1 MVDRNTVTA
10 LDAELVPNVN
20 ETTPEKPSTALAQID
35 PTNVEAAFA
44 RVEQAIAQL
53 PNEVTAVEW
62 RDELRA
68 VEAVAVGLS
77 RHDICAAAAR
87 AVAEVERWIAQH
99 NPARRVGR
107 PRKEKEHEKTWGGD
121 PHFSDGEG
129 GSGDK
134 EPENLGRRPKFSD
147 GEGGSGDK
155 EPEKTWGGDPHFSDG
170 EGGSGDKESVLP
182 TAELREIRR
191 AHPDP
196 EDGAALRARMER
208 IEAEGK
214 VVSRRALRE
223 QVRREREKAAA
234 EAAPQDTAAPDSPED
249 GSSTPRVPT
258 DTAPTLLHKCALTAL
273 YDKVARASIDA
284 VAVALPSTDD
294 LEIVAVLGFAEWAVR
309 SGGLCLVQCPVSAVA
324 NVVRIGIEPD
334 SNDDC
339 WMAYES
345 LLACVEPGDDWFPV
359 VVFRRRDEAD
369 VARERDD
376 DDDDDAD
383 SDVGDDDD
391 DADTAAQDDH
401 DADSTRGDDDDTAD
415 SAVESDNADS
425 GFEGPTLFRATTGS
439 GAWRQVLTAWLRPGS
454 EVLDPCCGCGDVLVG
469 AAAAGM
475 RIVGADADAANIAAT
490 QAALRAAAGVAP
502 KRAVDPST

>member
-10 LDAELVPNVN
+10 VNAELVPNVN
-20 ETTPEKPSTALAQID
+20 EPSAALAQID
-35 PTNVEAAFA
+35 PSDVETVFT
-44 RVEQAIAQL
+44 RVEQAITQL

-68 VEAVAVGLS
+68 VEAVAAVLN

-87 AVAEVERWIAQH
+87 AVAEVERWIAEH
-99 NPARRVGR
+99 NPPRRVGR

-134 EPENLGRRPKFSD
+134 EHENLGRRPTFSD

-155 EPEKTWGGDPHFSDG
+155 EHEKTWGGDPHFSDG

-223 QVRREREKAAA
+223 QVRQEREKAAA

-258 DTAPTLLHKCALTAL
+258 DPAPTPLHNCALTAL
-273 YDKVARASIDA
+273 HDKVAQASIDA
-284 VAVALPSTDD
+284 VAVALPSTDYFA
-294 LEIVAVLGFAEWAVR
+294 IVAVLGFAEWAVR

-324 NVVRIGIEPD
+324 NVVRIGLAPNA
-334 SNDDC
+334 NDDC

-359 VVFRRRDEAD
+359 VVFRLRDEAD
-369 VARERDD
+369 VAMDDDDD

-383 SDVGDDDD
+383 SDVGDD

-401 DADSTRGDDDDTAD
+401 DADSTREDDDDTAD
-415 SAVESDNADS
+415 SAVESDNTDS
-425 GFEGPTLFRATTGS
+425 GFERPTLFRATTGS
-439 GAWRQVLTAWLRPGS
+439 GAWRQVLTAWLRPDS

-475 RIVGADADAANIAAT
+475 RIIGADADAANIAAT

-502 KRAVDPST
+502 KRAVEPST

>member
-1 MVDRNTVTA
+1 MDDRNSVTA
-10 LDAELVPNVN
+10 VDAELVPNVN
-20 ETTPEKPSTALAQID
+20 EKTTPEKLSAALVQID
-35 PTNVEAAFA
+35 PANVEAVFA

-68 VEAVAVGLS
+68 VETVAAVLN
-77 RHDICAAAAR
+77 RHDILAAAAR

-107 PRKEKEHEKTWGGD
+107 PRKDKENENLGRRPT
-121 PHFSDGEG
+121 FSDGEG

-134 EPENLGRRPKFSD
+134 ENENLGRRPA
-147 GEGGSGDK
+147 
-155 EPEKTWGGDPHFSDG
+155 FSDG
-170 EGGSGDKESVLP
+170 EGGSGDKESVVP
-182 TAELREIRR
+182 AAELREIRR

-223 QVRREREKAAA
+223 QVRREREKAAE

-258 DTAPTLLHKCALTAL
+258 DAAPTPLHKCALTAL
-273 YDKVARASIDA
+273 YDKVASTPIDA

-294 LEIVAVLGFAEWAVR
+294 PEIGAVLAFAEWAVR
-309 SGGLCLVQCPVSAVA
+309 SGGLCFVQCPVSAVA
-324 NVVRIGIEPD
+324 NVVRIGIGPD
-334 SNDDC
+334 ADDDC
-339 WMAYES
+339 WMTYES
-345 LLACVEPGDDWFPV
+345 LLACVEPGDAWFPV

-391 DADTAAQDDH
+391 NADTAAQDDH
-401 DADSTRGDDDDTAD
+401 DADSTKEDDDHTAD
-415 SAVESDNADS
+415 SPVESDNDADS
-425 GFEGPTLFRATTGS
+425 AFEGPTLFRANTGS
-439 GAWRQVLTAWLRPGS
+439 RAWRQVLTAWLRPGS
-454 EVLDPCCGCGDVLVG
+454 QVLDPCCGCGDVLVG

-502 KRAVDPST
+502 MRAVDPVDVTR